1 MTDKTAAAKTDKM
14 ETERDPSI
22 SYKDYDVDSY
32 LANYSGHTKITRA
45 LFIAEHIKELETT
58 SLRLAVDELKKTPN
72 TQLYK
77 EILEKV
83 AEKLG
88 PTYAKDQGWVD
99 SVDKKAQQQVERL
112 ELELNGYKTNLVKE
126 SIRMGHNDLGDFHY
140 ERGDLNAA
148 LKCYVRTRDY
158 CTTSKHIISMCLNVI
173 KVSIEMGNFA
183 HVINYVNKAEQT
195 PDLQDPVVI
204 AKLKVCAGLA
214 HLENRKYKVAA
225 RKFLETTFDLGNNFT
240 EVIAPQD
247 VAIYGGLCA
256 LAMFDRAELKS
267 KVIDNSAFRNFLEL
281 VPQVRELIND
291 FYGSRYASCLNY
303 LQQLKPDLLLDI
315 HLHDHVTSLYQKIRS
330 KAIVQYFSPFISV
343 DLHTMAKA
351 FNTDV
356 AGLEKELSG
365 LIMEGSIQAR
375 IDSHNKILYARTTNQ
390 RSSTFEKA
398 LKMGDDYQRNTKA
411 MLLRI
416 NLMRNDFIVRPPRS
430 EREEREK

>member
-1 MTDKTAAAKTDKM
+1 MAEKM
-14 ETERDPSI
+14 ETTSTASSSGSSH
-22 SYKDYDVDSY
+22 SYKDFDVDAY
-32 LANYSGHTKITRA
+32 LSNYSGHTKIARA
-45 LFIAEHIKELETT
+45 IFVAEHAKELEVPA
-58 SLRLAVDELKKTPN
+58 LREAINELKKTMN
-72 TQLYK
+72 TALFK
-77 EILEKV
+77 EIVEKV
-83 AEKLG
+83 GDKLG
-88 PTYAKDQGWVD
+88 PSYSKDQAWID

-112 ELELNGYKTNLVKE
+112 ELELNGYKTNLIKE

-140 ERGDLNAA
+140 DRGDLNAA

-183 HVINYVNKAEQT
+183 HVVNYVNKAEQT
-195 PDLQDPVVI
+195 PDLQDPVVV

-256 LAMFDRAELKS
+256 LAMFDRHELKT
-267 KVIDNSAFRNFLEL
+267 KVLDNTSFKNFLEL
-281 VPQVRELIND
+281 VPPVRELIND

-303 LQQLKPDLLLDI
+303 LKDLKPELQLDI
-315 HLHDHVTSLYQKIRS
+315 HLHDHVESLYQKIRN
-330 KAIVQYFSPFISV
+330 KAIVQYFSPFVSV
-343 DLHTMAKA
+343 NLNTMAQA

-356 AGLEKELSG
+356 PSLEKELSG
-365 LIMEGSIQAR
+365 LILEGSIQAR
-375 IDSHNKILYARTTNQ
+375 IDSHNQILYARTTNQ

-398 LKMGDDYQRNTKA
+398 LKMGEEYQRNTKA
-411 MLLRI
+411 MLFRI
-416 NLMRNDFIVRPPRS
+416 NLNRNEFVVRPPRT
-430 EREEREK
+430 ERDDRDK

>member
-1 MTDKTAAAKTDKM
+1 
-14 ETERDPSI
+14 
-22 SYKDYDVDSY
+22 
-32 LANYSGHTKITRA
+32 
-45 LFIAEHIKELETT
+45 
-58 SLRLAVDELKKTPN
+58 
-72 TQLYK
+72 
-77 EILEKV
+77 
-83 AEKLG
+83 
-88 PTYAKDQGWVD
+88 
-99 SVDKKAQQQVERL
+99 
-112 ELELNGYKTNLVKE
+112 VKE

-267 KVIDNSAFRNFLEL
+267 KVIDNSAFKNFLEL
-281 VPQVRELIND
+281 VPQVREMIND

-303 LQQLKPDLLLDI
+303 LQQLKPDLLLDL
-315 HLHDHVTSLYQKIRS
+315 HLHDHVASLYQKIRS

-343 DLHTMAKA
+343 DLNTMAVA

-356 AGLEKELSG
+356 LGLEKELSG
-365 LIMEGSIQAR
+365 LIMEGSIEAR
-375 IDSHNKILYARTTNQ
+375 IDSHNKILFARTTNQ
-390 RSSTFEKA
+390 RSSTFERA

-411 MLLRI
+411 MLLRV